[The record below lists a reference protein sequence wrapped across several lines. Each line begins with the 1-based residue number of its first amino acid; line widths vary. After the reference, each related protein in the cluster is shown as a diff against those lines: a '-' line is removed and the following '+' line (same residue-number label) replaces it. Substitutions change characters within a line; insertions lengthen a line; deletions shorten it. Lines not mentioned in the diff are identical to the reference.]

1 MAVKKKAKS
10 QPEGAPLWMVTYG
23 DMVTLLLTFFVML
36 LAMSEVKKD
45 DRFVDFMQ
53 AIREA
58 FGYVGG
64 MDGDPRPLCHLKDRR
79 RQGTN
84 GSRPI
89 AGQCGALPR
98 RGGGQWS
105 VRR

>member
-1 MAVKKKAKS
+1 MAVKKKPAAES
-10 QPEGAPLWMVTYG
+10 AGAPLWMVTYG

-45 DRFVDFMQ
+45 DRFIDFMQ

-64 MDGDPRPLCHLKDRR
+64 PNPPDRVYADPQERRVGPDAGRTTQPL
-79 RQGTN
+79 
-84 GSRPI
+84 GS
-89 AGQCGALPR
+89 
-98 RGGGQWS
+98 
-105 VRR
+105 